1 MQTRLLWLQQAV
13 AERRVIVRKVKGSEN
28 PADILTKFLGQEP
41 VQRIAMQLGIELL
54 WRPVAE
60 RARAEEG

>member
-1 MQTRLLWLQQAV
+1 
-13 AERRVIVRKVKGSEN
+13 VIVRKVKGSEN

-41 VQRIAMQLGIELL
+41 VQRIAMQLGIELV
-54 WRPVAE
+54 WRHVAE